1 MVAGCR
7 FIFAFNLLTLP
18 GQMRN
23 NQQAMRPGGPGN
35 QDQTVNQLSFGLAAV
50 LAVESFDAA
59 GGVNQLL
66 FAGEKGMTTGTYL
79 EPDLRLRRPRLPRFT
94 ACAVNIGGNV
104 LWMNIRLHFAAHSC
118 CEFSCRINIRG
129 YLID

>member
-1 MVAGCR
+1 
-7 FIFAFNLLTLP
+7 
-18 GQMRN
+18 MRK
-23 NQQAMRPGGPGN
+23 NQQAMRPGGTGN
-35 QDQTVNQLSFGLAAV
+35 QDQTVNQLSFGLASV
-50 LAVESFDAA
+50 LAVESLDAA

-66 FAGEKGMTTGTYL
+66 FSGEKRVTTGTYF
-79 EPDLRLRRPRLPRFT
+79 EPDLRLRRTRLPRLT
-94 ACAVNIGGNV
+94 ACAVNVGGNI